1 MKQALLI
8 VQIILSIAIVALILI
23 QAKGTG
29 LGQAF
34 GGMGGSY
41 STRRGVEKTVFFLTI
56 IVAVLF
62 FLSSVVQLLAV

>member
-1 MKQALLI
+1 MNQVLLI
-8 VQIILSIAIVALILI
+8 IQIILSIAIVTLILI

-34 GGMGGSY
+34 GGMGGNY

-62 FLSSVVQLLAV
+62 FLSSVVQLLVV

>member
-1 MKQALLI
+1 MTHVLLGI
-8 VQIILSIAIVALILI
+8 QIILSIAIIALILI

-62 FLSSVVQLLAV
+62 FLSSVVQLLVV

>member
-1 MKQALLI
+1 MAI
-8 VQIILSIAIVALILI
+8 QIILSIAIIALILI

-29 LGQAF
+29 LGRAF

-62 FLSSVVQLLAV
+62 FLSSAVQLLVV